1 MTRKLFIFLSF
12 FLLKPLFAHE
22 LVLDH
27 DFPDPSI
34 IKGQDGVFYAYA
46 TQGTSESGTPR
57 IFNLQLARSRDLKH
71 WEHLGDALPTKPVWA
86 RTTQA
91 FWAPHIHF
99 ANNQYYLFYSADPD
113 TRDGLC
119 LAVATAKTPT
129 GPFVD
134 SGRPLECGKSFSN
147 IDPMV
152 FKDSGKTYLYWGSGL
167 DPIRMRE
174 LAPGLL
180 GFADGSRTQNLVSP
194 DRSANPAPYTRLLEG
209 AWILKEKNFYYL
221 FVSGENCCS
230 GPDPKYA
237 VLVLRSKNFNG
248 PFHYRNNDPKK
259 SVVIESAG
267 EFSATGHNAFMKD
280 DRGTLW
286 TFYHGVDQNR
296 PTLTIPIPGDRTN
309 RRVMLR
315 KKIHF
320 ENGWPVSE

>member
-1 MTRKLFIFLSF
+1 MSGKLVIFFILFALQSA
-12 FLLKPLFAHE
+12 FAHE

-27 DFPDPSI
+27 DFPDPSLV
-34 IKGQDGVFYAYA
+34 KGQDGWFYAYS
-46 TQGTSESGTPR
+46 TQGTSETGSPR
-57 IFNLQLARSRDLKH
+57 VLNIQLARSRDLKT
-71 WEHLGDALPTKPVWA
+71 WEHRGDALPVKPLWA
-86 RTTQA
+86 RSTQA

-119 LAVATAKTPT
+119 LAVATSKKPE
-129 GPFVD
+129 GPFTD
-134 SGRPLECGKSFSN
+134 SGKPLVCGKSFSN

-152 FKDSGKTYLYWGSGL
+152 FREGEKTYLYWGSGF

-174 LAPGLL
+174 LDSSLL
-180 GFADGSRTQNLVSP
+180 KFADGSRTINLVSP
-194 DRSANPAPYTRLLEG
+194 DRSDNPPLYTRLLEG
-209 AWILKEKNFYYL
+209 AWVLKQNGFYYL

-237 VLVLRSKNFNG
+237 VLVLRSKNLNG
-248 PFHYRNNDPKK
+248 TFEYREKDPKK

-280 DRGTLW
+280 ESGKLW
-286 TFYHGVDQNR
+286 AFYHGVDSAR
-296 PTLTIPIPGDRTN
+296 PTLAVPIPGDRSN

-315 KKIHF
+315 
-320 ENGWPVSE
+320 SEINF